1 MEAVRVIDTQENQV
15 LVVQPGHAK
24 LEDVERFLIL
34 ATLRRTRYN
43 RTKTAR
49 LLGIGIRTLQ
59 RKLKQY
65 GEGDI
70 LPQMDTSAVVMA
82 V

>member
-1 MEAVRVIDTQENQV
+1 MEAVRVIDTQESQV
-15 LVVQPGHAK
+15 LVVQPGHAR
-24 LEDVERFLIL
+24 LEEVEKSLIL

-43 RTKTAR
+43 RTKTAK

-65 GEGDI
+65 SDETV
-70 LPQMDTSAVVMA
+70 LAS
-82 V
+82 